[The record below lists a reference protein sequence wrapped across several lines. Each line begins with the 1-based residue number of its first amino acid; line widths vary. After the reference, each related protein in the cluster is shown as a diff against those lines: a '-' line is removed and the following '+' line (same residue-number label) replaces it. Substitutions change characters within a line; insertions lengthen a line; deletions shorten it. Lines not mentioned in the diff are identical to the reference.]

1 MIQQKVNQIHLHI
14 QNNKHHITKSYI
26 NIILTQPHHPTE
38 EASSQQLVN
47 YYPVKSKPETEVS
60 LLTIVHCK
68 KQFIRRT
75 IRDMLILKQTF
86 YCLVVLTIVLG
97 YQMSAT
103 VRITQKTISKGF
115 LAESVIKLLSK
126 LEKSNDLNVNIK
138 FTAILSEFLI
148 KRKC

>member
-1 MIQQKVNQIHLHI
+1 
-14 QNNKHHITKSYI
+14 
-26 NIILTQPHHPTE
+26 
-38 EASSQQLVN
+38 
-47 YYPVKSKPETEVS
+47 
-60 LLTIVHCK
+60 
-68 KQFIRRT
+68 
-75 IRDMLILKQTF
+75 MLILKQTF

-97 YQMSAT
+97 YQMGAT